1 MKFYNDFNSMFN
13 AQFGLK
19 SDMSVFNGS
28 PITVAFS
35 FRSGLAPIATANLT
49 ERGISISGNEGFDA
63 DYFIPLSEFTHWL
76 VTGGL
81 DYAADDA
88 LKGLLIDFLNHY
100 GDDSMPDDLMEG
112 IWESY

>member
-1 MKFYNDFNSMFN
+1 MKVFNSFGEMFN
-13 AQFGLK
+13 AQSGL
-19 SDMSVFNGS
+19 SMGVFNGSS

-35 FRSGLAPIATANLT
+35 FRSGLAPIATADLT

-63 DYFIPLSEFTHWL
+63 NYFIPLSEFTHWL

-81 DYAADDA
+81 DYAADEA
-88 LKGLLIDFLNHY
+88 LKGLLIDFLNNY